1 MMDFRAGAQ
10 MTFKMK
16 WLLAGIGLLL
26 VAMLAYAIAGPYL
39 AINGIRNV
47 VAKGEYGELVR
58 FVDFEKLRDSVTPQ
72 VQQRIAGGI
81 IGRMGRGTTSD
92 VVSGV
97 TSVIAEPAIDA
108 MVSPLGIATLLR
120 GSALAKRLSGE
131 VAPGERPK
139 AVDPLKDAQTSFES
153 TSLFTATVESAEGKP
168 LVFEF
173 TRSGL
178 AWKLTGLRLP
188 D

>member
-1 MMDFRAGAQ
+1 
-10 MTFKMK
+10 MTSRTK
-16 WLLAGIGLLL
+16 WLLAGIGALL
-26 VAMLAYAIAGPYL
+26 VAMLAYAVAGPYL

-72 VQQRIAGGI
+72 VQQRIVGGI

-97 TSVIAEPAIDA
+97 STVIAEPAIDA

-120 GSALAKRLSGE
+120 GSALAKRLGGQ

-139 AVDPLKDAQTSFES
+139 AVDPLQNATTNFES
-153 TSLFTATVESAEGKP
+153 TSLFTATVETADGKP

-173 TRSGL
+173 TRTGL

>member
-1 MMDFRAGAQ
+1 
-10 MTFKMK
+10 MTIKTK
-16 WLLAGIGLLL
+16 WLLAGIVLLL
-26 VAMLAYAIAGPYL
+26 AAMLAYAAAGPYL

-47 VAKGEYGELVR
+47 VARGDYGELVR

-72 VQQRIAGGI
+72 IQQRIAGGI
-81 IGRMGRGTTSD
+81 IGRMGHGTTSD
-92 VVSGV
+92 LVSGV
-97 TSVIAEPAIDA
+97 TTVIAEPAIDA

-131 VAPGERPK
+131 VAAGERPK
-139 AVDPLKDAQTSFES
+139 ALDPLKDAKTRFES
-153 TSLFTATVESAEGKP
+153 LSMFTATVESADGKP